1 MKLAERILGI
11 EESPTLAVSAKASA
25 MKAAGIDVIDF
36 SAGEPDFPTPENI
49 KNKGIDAI
57 RNNFTKYTPSAGV
70 KKIRELVAARY
81 QKKYDQSFSSNQVI
95 LCNGA
100 KQALFNIIFC
110 LVQQGEEVII
120 PQPYWVTFPEQVRL
134 AGGVPVFVPT
144 NEDNNFIV
152 KPEDVE
158 RKITSRTRM
167 LLLNSPNNP
176 SGAVIPRKTMGAL
189 VEICLPRGISILF
202 DECYDCFI
210 FPPFEHSSP
219 IHFFPAAREI
229 TFIANTFSKVYSM
242 TGWRLGF
249 AIGSPDVIAAC
260 DKLQG
265 HVTSNP
271 SSISQMAGIEALEG
285 DQDSVRLMYDE
296 YERRRKYIVDAFSS
310 MPGVHSNEPQG
321 AFYLFPD
328 ISAHLNADVPDSV
341 AFCQVLLEQCHVAL
355 VPGSAF
361 GQEGHVRISYA
372 TSMENIKN
380 GCQRIQEFLKKRK

>member
-1 MKLAERILGI
+1 MKLADRILGI

-36 SAGEPDFPTPENI
+36 SAGEPDFPTPENV
-49 KNKGIDAI
+49 KNKGMEAI

-70 KKIRELVAARY
+70 KKIREGVALRY
-81 QKKYDQSFSSNQVI
+81 QNKYGQPFSASEVI

-110 LVQQGEEVII
+110 LVQEGDEVII

-144 NEDNNFIV
+144 DKNANFVV
-152 KPEDVE
+152 KADDVE
-158 RKITSRTRM
+158 KRMTPRTKI

-176 SGAVIPRKTMGAL
+176 SGAVIPRETMGAL
-189 VEICLPRGISILF
+189 VEICLKRGVSILF

-210 FPPFEHSSP
+210 FPPYQHSSP
-219 IHFFPAAREI
+219 IHFFPKAREI
-229 TFIANTFSKVYSM
+229 TFVVNTFSKVYSM

-249 AIGSPDVIAAC
+249 AIGSPEVIAAS

-265 HVTSNP
+265 HMTSNP

-285 DQDSVRLMYDE
+285 DQSSIRVMFEE
-296 YERRRKYIVDAFSS
+296 YERRRKFVLAALSEMKNI
-310 MPGVHSNEPQG
+310 HCNEPQG
-321 AFYLFPD
+321 AFYAFPD
-328 ISAHLNADVPDSV
+328 ISAYLGSEMPDSV
-341 AFCQVLLEQCHVAL
+341 AFCQVLLEDSHVAL
-355 VPGSAF
+355 VAGSAF
-361 GQEGHVRISYA
+361 GMEGYVRISYA
-372 TSMENIKN
+372 TSMDNLKK
-380 GCQRIQEFLKKRK
+380 GCERIQEFLRKRL